1 MTLKSSVKNRA
12 NPEGSIAE
20 WYIANESITYCS
32 LYFDGVETKF
42 NRAIRNDD
50 EDVLFSM
57 EKNSYLMQNL
67 PLLIAHG
74 RPIGNVR
81 NEPICDK
88 TLVQAHQYVLY
99 NCDAIARF
107 IK

>member
-32 LYFDGVETKF
+32 LYFDGVKTKF

-50 EDVLFSM
+50 EDALFSM
-57 EKNSYLMQNL
+57 
-67 PLLIAHG
+67 
-74 RPIGNVR
+74 
-81 NEPICDK
+81 
-88 TLVQAHQYVLY
+88 
-99 NCDAIARF
+99 
-107 IK
+107 